1 MKVDLN
7 INTQELAQEITQ
19 AVICALQPLLKNNAG
34 DDTIF
39 DVKKLAG
46 YLNVTPKWIYE
57 RTHLKEIPHYKIT
70 GRLMFKKN
78 DIDKW
83 FATQKVPAIS
93 APARKFQVI
102 KRK

>member
-1 MKVDLN
+1 MKVELN
-7 INTQELAQEITQ
+7 IDTQELVQEITQ
-19 AVICALQPLLKNNAG
+19 AVICALKPLLKNDVG
-34 DDTIF
+34 EDTIF
-39 DVKKLAG
+39 DVKGLAA

-70 GRLMFKKN
+70 GRLMFKKK

-83 FATQKVPAIS
+83 FFTHKVPVIS
-93 APARKFQVI
+93 TPARKFQVI